1 MAKKLELLWSM
12 VGLPLLEEN
21 SMIKIKKGFAI
32 IELMIVV
39 AIMAILIAAIAQKF
53 RAPKEI
59 NLNNVIKVMVTSNKG
74 YNSYKAVDRN
84 GNVIIINE
92 KDFGKLVSSGVEV
105 IK

>member
-1 MAKKLELLWSM
+1 
-12 VGLPLLEEN
+12 
-21 SMIKIKKGFAI
+21 MIKIKKGFTI

-39 AIMAILIAAIAQKF
+39 AIMAILVAVIVPKF

-59 NLNNVIKVMVTSNKG
+59 NPNNIVKVMVTSNKG

>member
-1 MAKKLELLWSM
+1 MVKKLELLWSM

-21 SMIKIKKGFAI
+21 SMIKIKKGFTI

-39 AIMAILIAAIAQKF
+39 AIMAILIAVIAPKF

-59 NLNNVIKVMVTSNKG
+59 NPNNVIKVMVTSNKG